1 MILYLGKISKEFN
14 SKYNY
19 DGQLGLKVTEESIEL
34 RVWAPEADSVSVN
47 IYESGDISDNA
58 ISTTILMDYEEKG
71 VFWAKIDKSFMGR
84 FYTYMVYRNGEA
96 TEACDPYA
104 KAVGVNGDRAAII
117 DLKATNPKGWEND
130 TNPNAFLPAN
140 ERVIYEAHVRDLT
153 KSDSSNVK
161 HKGLFKGVTESAAE
175 DSKIGLNYIADLGV
189 THIQFL
195 PIYDF
200 GSVDE
205 KNPGFNWG
213 YDPKNYF
220 AVEGSYSTDPYNPIA
235 RITELKEMI
244 MACHNKGLSVVM
256 DVVLNHVFDAKSFCF
271 NKIVPGYFSRIDS
284 NGIYSNGSFCG
295 NDTASERYMVSK
307 YIVDNILY
315 WAKEYH
321 IDGFRF
327 DLVGLIDVD
336 TINELIEKVHAI
348 RPDVIFHG
356 EGWELPTVMTAVKPL
371 ATQMNADKTP
381 ELAYFDDVIRNLL
394 RGDNF
399 HPTEKGYCNGAKSMK
414 SLLKT
419 CLMGKRYYTS
429 NCNQLINYVSC
440 HDDYT
445 LYDKFK
451 VAGADLA
458 DDILY
463 KQCMLAAGICFISKG
478 TPLILNGEEFART
491 KVDEE
496 GNIVSNSY
504 KSSDFVNAIDWNE
517 LKDAKKQEMIKYYK
531 ALIAFKRNYANVK
544 FEGFK
549 DGIDDESLL
558 INGSL
563 GNKRIVIL
571 INPENKEVK
580 YTLSEGTYNTILCSD
595 SKLVSKQ
602 YEESVTV
609 PSVAFMVLERK

>member
-1 MILYLGKISKEFN
+1 MILYTGTIAEDFN
-14 SKYNY
+14 RKYNY

-47 IYESGDISDNA
+47 IYESGDISDDA
-58 ISTTILMDYEEKG
+58 ISTTILMDYQEKG

-84 FYTYMVYRNGEA
+84 FYTYMVNRNGEA

-130 TNPNAFLPAN
+130 KNPNASLPAN

-175 DSKIGLNYIADLGV
+175 DSRIGLNYIADLGV

>member
-47 IYESGDISDNA
+47 IYESGNISDNA
-58 ISTTILMDYEEKG
+58 ISTTIPMDYQEKG
-71 VFWAKIDKSFMGR
+71 VFLARIDKSCMGR
-84 FYTYMVYRNGEA
+84 FYTYMVNRNGEA

-117 DLKATNPKGWEND
+117 DLEATNPKGWED
-130 TNPNAFLPAN
+130 DKNPNASLPAN

-504 KSSDFVNAIDWNE
+504 NSSDFVNAIDWNV

-531 ALIAFKRNYANVK
+531 SLIVFKRNYANVK
-544 FEGFK
+544 FEGFN

-563 GNKRIVIL
+563 GDKRIVIL
-571 INPENKEVK
+571 INPENKEIS
-580 YTLSEGTYNTILCSD
+580 YNLSEGTYNTIVCSD

-602 YEESVTV
+602 YEGSVTV
-609 PSVAFMVLERK
+609 PSVGFMVLEEN

>member
-58 ISTTILMDYEEKG
+58 ISTKIPMDYQEKG
-71 VFWAKIDKSFMGR
+71 VFWTKIDKSYMGC
-84 FYTYMVYRNGEA
+84 FYTYMVNRNGEA

-130 TNPNAFLPAN
+130 TNPNASLPVN

-284 NGIYSNGSFCG
+284 DGIYSNGSFCG

-336 TINELIEKVHAI
+336 TINELTEKVHAI

-563 GNKRIVIL
+563 GNKKIVIL

-609 PSVAFMVLERK
+609 PSVGFMVLEEN

>member
-1 MILYLGKISKEFN
+1 MILYTGTIAEDFN
-14 SKYNY
+14 RKYNY
-19 DGQLGLKVTEESIEL
+19 DGQLGLKVTEEFIEL
-34 RVWAPEADSVSVN
+34 RVWAPEADSVCVN

-58 ISTTILMDYEEKG
+58 IRTTIPMDYQEKG
-71 VFWAKIDKSFMGR
+71 VFLARIDKSYMGR
-84 FYTYMVYRNGEA
+84 FYTYMLNRNGEA
-96 TEACDPYA
+96 TETCDPYA

-117 DLKATNPKGWEND
+117 DLKATNPKGWED
-130 TNPNAFLPAN
+130 DKNPNASLPAN

-256 DVVLNHVFDAKSFCF
+256 DVVLNHVFDANSFCF

-284 NGIYSNGSFCG
+284 DGIYSNGSFCG

-356 EGWELPTVMTAVKPL
+356 EGWELPTVMTSVKPL

-580 YTLSEGTYNTILCSD
+580 YTLSEGTYNTIVCSD

-602 YEESVTV
+602 YEGSVTV
-609 PSVAFMVLERK
+609 PSVGFMVLERK

>member
-58 ISTTILMDYEEKG
+58 ISTTIPMDYQEKG
-71 VFWAKIDKSFMGR
+71 VFWTKIDKSYMGR
-84 FYTYMVYRNGEA
+84 FYTYMVNRNGEA

-284 NGIYSNGSFCG
+284 DGIYSNGSFCG

>member
-1 MILYLGKISKEFN
+1 MIYKTNFMEKTFESIFIYEDYLGSYLICKSMPYDVRIPKMVSMNVSGEF
-14 SKYNY
+14 
-19 DGQLGLKVTEESIEL
+19 I
-34 RVWAPEADSVSVN
+34 
-47 IYESGDISDNA
+47 DINVSDNNDYYTKKIRLNGECVYIFYKEKKDENITYLSLSELDFKNTFIHYKMVLYYLSKIAKLPNGNFIVGNVEDYIMA
-58 ISTTILMDYEEKG
+58 ITELNIKYK
-71 VFWAKIDKSFMGR
+71 DKEPFYRGHYS
-84 FYTYMVYRNGEA
+84 YTYELTPSLYRN
-96 TEACDPYA
+96 
-104 KAVGVNGDRAAII
+104 
-117 DLKATNPKGWEND
+117 
-130 TNPNAFLPAN
+130 
-140 ERVIYEAHVRDLT
+140 
-153 KSDSSNVK
+153 
-161 HKGLFKGVTESAAE
+161 
-175 DSKIGLNYIADLGV
+175 
-189 THIQFL
+189 
-195 PIYDF
+195 
-200 GSVDE
+200 
-205 KNPGFNWG
+205 
-213 YDPKNYF
+213 KNYF
-220 AVEGSYSTDPYNPIA
+220 ENESFMYMDFKTQFYN
-235 RITELKEMI
+235 ELRNKKYIEILTTMQHYKMPTRLLDTTSNPLVALF
-244 MACHNKGLSVVM
+244 MACDKPQGFHTKYYGIGEVIYMSIEKKNIKYS
-256 DVVLNHVFDAKSFCF
+256 
-271 NKIVPGYFSRIDS
+271 DS
-284 NGIYSNGSFCG
+284 NAVTLLSSLAVLETKYKQELYEKIIEYSKTKDESIYKNSI
-295 NDTASERYMVSK
+295 AYK
-307 YIVDNILY
+307 
-315 WAKEYH
+315 
-321 IDGFRF
+321 RF
-327 DLVGLIDVD
+327 VAEVQ
-336 TINELIEKVHAI
+336 N
-348 RPDVIFHG
+348 
-356 EGWELPTVMTAVKPL
+356 
-371 ATQMNADKTP
+371 

>member
-1 MILYLGKISKEFN
+1 MILYLGKISKEFS

-19 DGQLGLKVTEESIEL
+19 NGQLGLKVTEESIEL

-47 IYESGDISDNA
+47 IYESGNISDNA
-58 ISTTILMDYEEKG
+58 ISTTIPMDYQEKG
-71 VFWAKIDKSFMGR
+71 VFWTKIDKSYMGC
-84 FYTYMVYRNGEA
+84 FYTYMVNRNGEA

-117 DLKATNPKGWEND
+117 DLKATNPKDWEND
-130 TNPNAFLPAN
+130 TNPNASLPAN

-284 NGIYSNGSFCG
+284 DGIYSNGSFCG

-356 EGWELPTVMTAVKPL
+356 EGWELPTVMTVVKPL

>member
-1 MILYLGKISKEFN
+1 MILYTGTIAEDFN
-14 SKYNY
+14 RKYNY

-58 ISTTILMDYEEKG
+58 ISTTIPMDYQEKG
-71 VFWAKIDKSFMGR
+71 VFWTKIDKSYMGR
-84 FYTYMVYRNGEA
+84 FYTYMVNRNGEA

-161 HKGLFKGVTESAAE
+161 HKGLFKGVTESATE

>member
-1 MILYLGKISKEFN
+1 MILYTGTIAEGFN
-14 SKYNY
+14 RKYNY

-47 IYESGDISDNA
+47 IYESGDISDDA
-58 ISTTILMDYEEKG
+58 ISTTILMDYQEKG
-71 VFWAKIDKSFMGR
+71 VFLAKIDKSFMGR
-84 FYTYMVYRNGEA
+84 FYTYMVNRNGEA

-130 TNPNAFLPAN
+130 KNPNASLPAN

-175 DSKIGLNYIADLGV
+175 DSRIGLNYIADLGV

-220 AVEGSYSTDPYNPIA
+220 AVEGSYSTNPYNPIA

-563 GNKRIVIL
+563 GNKKIVIL

>member
-58 ISTTILMDYEEKG
+58 ISTTIPMDYQEKG
-71 VFWAKIDKSFMGR
+71 VFLARIDKSCMGR
-84 FYTYMVYRNGEA
+84 FYTYMVNRNGEA

-117 DLKATNPKGWEND
+117 DLEATNPKGWEND
-130 TNPNAFLPAN
+130 KNPNASLPAN

-153 KSDSSNVK
+153 KSDSSKVK

-175 DSKIGLNYIADLGV
+175 DSKIGLNYVANLGV

-356 EGWELPTVMTAVKPL
+356 EGWELPTVMTDIKPL

-504 KSSDFVNAIDWNE
+504 KSSDFVNAINWNE

-563 GNKRIVIL
+563 GDKRIVIL

-580 YTLSEGTYNTILCSD
+580 YTLSEGTYNTIVCSD

-602 YEESVTV
+602 YEGSVTV
-609 PSVAFMVLERK
+609 PSVGFMVLEEN

>member
-1 MILYLGKISKEFN
+1 MILYTGTIAEDFN
-14 SKYNY
+14 RKYNY
-19 DGQLGLKVTEESIEL
+19 DGQLGLKVTEEFIEL

-58 ISTTILMDYEEKG
+58 ISTTIPMDYQKKG
-71 VFWAKIDKSFMGR
+71 VFWTKIDKSYMGR
-84 FYTYMVYRNGEA
+84 FYTYMVNRNGEA

-104 KAVGVNGDRAAII
+104 KAVGINGDRAAII
-117 DLKATNPKGWEND
+117 DVKATNPKGWEND
-130 TNPNAFLPAN
+130 TNPNASLPAN

-451 VAGADLA
+451 VAGVDLA

-504 KSSDFVNAIDWNE
+504 KSSDFVNAIDWIE

>member
-1 MILYLGKISKEFN
+1 MILYLGKIAKEFS

-19 DGQLGLKVTEESIEL
+19 DGQLGLKVTEEFIEL

-58 ISTTILMDYEEKG
+58 ISTTIPMDYQEKG
-71 VFWAKIDKSFMGR
+71 VFWTKIDKSYMGR
-84 FYTYMVYRNGEA
+84 FYTYMVNRNGEA

-175 DSKIGLNYIADLGV
+175 DSKIGLNYISDLGV

-256 DVVLNHVFDAKSFCF
+256 DVVLNHVFDAKSFCL

-295 NDTASERYMVSK
+295 NDNASERYMVSK

-356 EGWELPTVMTAVKPL
+356 EGWELPTVMTDVKPL

-429 NCNQLINYVSC
+429 NYNQLINYVSC

>member
-1 MILYLGKISKEFN
+1 MILYLGKISKEFS

-58 ISTTILMDYEEKG
+58 ISTTILMDYQEKG
-71 VFWAKIDKSFMGR
+71 VFGAKIDKSFMGR
-84 FYTYMVYRNGEA
+84 FYTYMVNRNGEA

-117 DLKATNPKGWEND
+117 DLKATNPNGWEND
-130 TNPNAFLPAN
+130 MNPNASLPAN

-244 MACHNKGLSVVM
+244 MACHNKEISVVM

-371 ATQMNADKTP
+371 AIQMNADKTP

-563 GNKRIVIL
+563 GDKRIVIL

-580 YTLSEGTYNTILCSD
+580 YTLSEGTYNTIVCSD

-602 YEESVTV
+602 YEGSVTV
-609 PSVAFMVLERK
+609 PSVGFMVLEEN

>member
-1 MILYLGKISKEFN
+1 MYTGTIAEDFN
-14 SKYNY
+14 RKYNY
-19 DGQLGLKVTEESIEL
+19 DGQLGLKVTEEFIEL

-58 ISTTILMDYEEKG
+58 ISTTIPMDYQEKG
-71 VFWAKIDKSFMGR
+71 VFWTKIDKSYMGR
-84 FYTYMVYRNGEA
+84 FYTYMVNRNGEA

-284 NGIYSNGSFCG
+284 DGIYSNGSFCG

>member
-34 RVWAPEADSVSVN
+34 RVWAPEADSVCVN
-47 IYESGDISDNA
+47 IYESGDVSDNA
-58 ISTTILMDYEEKG
+58 ISTTIPMAYQEKG
-71 VFWAKIDKSFMGR
+71 VFLTRIDKSYMGR
-84 FYTYMVYRNGEA
+84 FYTYMVNRNGEA

-117 DLKATNPKGWEND
+117 DLEATNPKGWED
-130 TNPNAFLPAN
+130 DKNPNTSLPAN

-175 DSKIGLNYIADLGV
+175 DSKIGLNHVANLGV

-315 WAKEYH
+315 WTKEYH

-356 EGWELPTVMTAVKPL
+356 EGWELPTVMTDIKPL

-517 LKDAKKQEMIKYYK
+517 LNDVKKQEMIKYYK

-563 GNKRIVIL
+563 GDKRIVIL

-602 YEESVTV
+602 YEGSVTV
-609 PSVAFMVLERK
+609 PSVGFMVLEEN

>member
-1 MILYLGKISKEFN
+1 MILYTGTIAEDFN
-14 SKYNY
+14 RKYNY

-58 ISTTILMDYEEKG
+58 ISTTILMDYQEKG

-84 FYTYMVYRNGEA
+84 FYTYMVNRNGEA

-130 TNPNAFLPAN
+130 KNPNASLPAN

-161 HKGLFKGVTESAAE
+161 HKGVFKGVTESAAE

-220 AVEGSYSTDPYNPIA
+220 AVEGSYSTDPYNPTA

-271 NKIVPGYFSRIDS
+271 NRIVPGYFSRIDS

-563 GNKRIVIL
+563 GNKKIVIL

>member
-1 MILYLGKISKEFN
+1 MYLGKISKEFN

-34 RVWAPEADSVSVN
+34 RVWAPEADSVCVN
-47 IYESGDISDNA
+47 IYESGDVSDNA
-58 ISTTILMDYEEKG
+58 ISTTIPMAYQEKG
-71 VFWAKIDKSFMGR
+71 VFLTRIDKSYMGR
-84 FYTYMVYRNGEA
+84 FYTYMVNRNGEA

-117 DLKATNPKGWEND
+117 DLEATNPKGWED
-130 TNPNAFLPAN
+130 DKNPNTSLPAN

-175 DSKIGLNYIADLGV
+175 DSKIGLNHVANLGV

-220 AVEGSYSTDPYNPIA
+220 AVEGTYSTDPYNPIA

-315 WAKEYH
+315 WTKEYH

-517 LKDAKKQEMIKYYK
+517 LKDAKKQEMLKYYK

-563 GNKRIVIL
+563 GDKRIVIL

-580 YTLSEGTYNTILCSD
+580 YTLSEGTYNTIVCSD

-602 YEESVTV
+602 YEGSVTV
-609 PSVAFMVLERK
+609 PSVGFMVLEEN

>member
-117 DLKATNPKGWEND
+117 DLKATNPKGWED
-130 TNPNAFLPAN
+130 DKNPNASLPAN

>member
-161 HKGLFKGVTESAAE
+161 HKGLFKGVTESATE

-256 DVVLNHVFDAKSFCF
+256 DVVLNHVYDADSFCF

-399 HPTEKGYCNGAKSMK
+399 HPTEKGYCNGEKSMK